1 MARFFFG
8 IMSAISN
15 IRKNLSSTGSSIIV
29 GLIVF
34 VLVATFGGFIGNSN
48 ISSNEIF
55 SVNGKGI
62 HIGEYNLEANRIA
75 SSLNESQDFTEEEI
89 ESFTKESII
98 FKEMFSQQAE
108 SIGLKISEENIN
120 DLIRSDLSLYSEEK
134 FDADLFRGLLTRLGM
149 TVDDYRELIQSKY
162 LASRLLDFYDNT
174 AFISTNEAKNFIAN
188 SKQKRDLR
196 FRKISLEELAT
207 SQEISNEEI
216 EDYYNNY
223 PSEFKSLKKIN
234 FRSVFFSKDNFKENF
249 QITSD
254 EIEDEKIAL
263 KSSQNLNGQIRVSHI
278 QLSYEDNQ
286 AKEEKRLI
294 ADEIISRIVK
304 GEETFEELVTLYS
317 DDIGTNKIGGDL
329 GFTDGTL
336 FPEEFEQELASLNPQ
351 EVSQIIE
358 LDNSFHILKV
368 TQKNI
373 FDLSDEQVA
382 ERIISVKSEEEL
394 QNILNEIDENLD
406 NTTLSEIS
414 ESYDFFIEDNKN
426 LSITD
431 LITEYE
437 DLEFIDDFER
447 NNIFLDELYGPYD
460 FNGGYLLIEPYEFF
474 PSTLKSLSDVKNEIE
489 ETLKLASAQILMPEK
504 INEDIS
510 NLQNEVNLERFV
522 SYSDVERDTSLF
534 PQEVTN
540 SIFSISQLEGDNSII
555 SNVHLGDAYI
565 IQLLDVKDFEGVISL
580 EEITETKNALNLALN
595 EIEKDYLY
603 GQLREKAS
611 IN

>member
-1 MARFFFG
+1 
-8 IMSAISN
+8 MSAISN

-294 ADEIISRIVK
+294 ADEIISRIAR

-555 SNVHLGDAYI
+555 STVHLGDAYI

>member
-1 MARFFFG
+1 
-8 IMSAISN
+8 MSAISN

-75 SSLNESQDFTEEEI
+75 SSLNESQDFTEEDI
-89 ESFTKESII
+89 ESFTRESII
-98 FKEMFSQQAE
+98 FKEMFSQQAKN
-108 SIGLKISEENIN
+108 IGLKISEENIN

-254 EIEDEKIAL
+254 EIENEKIAL

-294 ADEIISRIVK
+294 ADEIISRIAK

-406 NTTLSEIS
+406 NITLSEIS

-540 SIFSISQLEGDNSII
+540 SIFSISQTEGDNSII

>member
-1 MARFFFG
+1 
-8 IMSAISN
+8 MSAISN

>member
-1 MARFFFG
+1 
-8 IMSAISN
+8 MSAISN

-48 ISSNEIF
+48 ISNNEIF

-62 HIGEYNLEANRIA
+62 HIGEFNLEANRIS
-75 SSLNESQDFTEEEI
+75 SSLIESQDFTEEDI
-89 ESFTKESII
+89 ESLTRESII

-108 SIGLKISEENIN
+108 SIGLRISEENIN
-120 DLIRSDLSLYSEEK
+120 DLIRNDLSLYSEQK

-149 TVDDYRELIQSKY
+149 TVDDYRELIKSKY

-174 AFISTNEAKNFIAN
+174 AFISTNETKNFIAN

-216 EDYYNNY
+216 ENYYNNY

-234 FRSVFFSKDNFKENF
+234 LRSVFFSKENFEENF
-249 QITSD
+249 QVTND
-254 EIEDEKIAL
+254 EIEKEKIAI
-263 KSSQNLNGQIRVSHI
+263 KSSQNLNGQIRASHI
-278 QLSYEDNQ
+278 QLSYKDNQ
-286 AKEEKRLI
+286 EKEGKRII
-294 ADEIISRIVK
+294 ANEILSKIDQ
-304 GEETFEELVTLYS
+304 GEESFEELVLIYS

-329 GFTDGTL
+329 GFTDGTV
-336 FPEEFEQELASLNPQ
+336 FPEEFEEELASLNLQ

-358 LDNSFHILKV
+358 LDDSLHILKV
-368 TQKNI
+368 TKKNI

-382 ERIISVKSEEEL
+382 ESILSVKSEEEL

-406 NTTLSEIS
+406 NTTLTEIS
-414 ESYDFFIEDNKN
+414 ESYDFSINDNKN

-431 LITEYE
+431 LVTEYE
-437 DLEFIDDFER
+437 DLEFVDDFVR
-447 NNIFLDELYGPYD
+447 DNIFLNELYGPYD

-474 PSTLKSLSDVKNEIE
+474 PSILKSLSDVKKEIE

-504 INEDIS
+504 INKDIS
-510 NLQNEVNLERFV
+510 NLQNKVNLERFT
-522 SYSDVERDTSLF
+522 SYSDVGRDTSLF
-534 PQEVTN
+534 PEVVTN
-540 SIFSISQLEGDNSII
+540 SIFSISQLVGDNSII
-555 SNVHLGDAYI
+555 SMVHLGDAYI
-565 IQLLDVKDFEGVISL
+565 IQLLNVTDFEGIISL

-603 GQLREKAS
+603 NKLREKAS

>member
-1 MARFFFG
+1 
-8 IMSAISN
+8 MSAISN

-294 ADEIISRIVK
+294 ADEIISRIAK

-406 NTTLSEIS
+406 NITLSEIS

>member
-1 MARFFFG
+1 
-8 IMSAISN
+8 MSAISN

-62 HIGEYNLEANRIA
+62 HIGEYNLEANRI
-75 SSLNESQDFTEEEI
+75 SSNFDESQNFTEEDI
-89 ESFTKESII
+89 ESFTRESII

-108 SIGLKISEENIN
+108 SIGLKISEENVN
-120 DLIRSDLSLYSEEK
+120 DLIRNDLSLYSEEK

-149 TVDDYRELIQSKY
+149 TIDDYRELIESKY

-174 AFISTNEAKNFIAN
+174 AFVSTNEAKNFIAN

-216 EDYYNNY
+216 ENYYNNY

-234 FRSVFFSKDNFKENF
+234 FRSVFFSKNNFKESF
-249 QITSD
+249 QVTSD
-254 EIEDEKIAL
+254 EIENEKIAI
-263 KSSQNLNGQIRVSHI
+263 KSSENLNGQIRASHI
-278 QLSYEDNQ
+278 QLSYDDEQ
-286 AKEEKRLI
+286 AKEGKRII
-294 ADEIISRIVK
+294 ANEIVSRIDL
-304 GEETFEELVTLYS
+304 GEESFEELVLLYS

-329 GFTDGTL
+329 GFTDGTV
-336 FPEEFEQELASLNPQ
+336 FPEEFERELATLNLQ

-358 LDNSFHILKV
+358 LDDSFHILKV

-373 FDLSDEQVA
+373 FDLSDEQVT
-382 ERIISVKSEEEL
+382 ERILSVKSEEEL

-414 ESYDFFIEDNKN
+414 ESYDFLIKDNKN
-426 LSITD
+426 LSITN
-431 LITEYE
+431 LVTEFE
-437 DLEFIDDFER
+437 GLEFIDDFDR
-447 NNIFLDELYGPYD
+447 NNVFINELYGPYN
-460 FNGGYLLIEPYEFF
+460 FNGGYILIEPYEFF

-489 ETLKLASAQILMPEK
+489 ETLKLASAQIIMPEK
-504 INEDIS
+504 INEEIS
-510 NLQNEVNLERFV
+510 NLQNVVNLERFS
-522 SYSDVERDTSLF
+522 SYSDVERNTSLF

-540 SIFSISQLEGDNSII
+540 LIFSISQLKGDNSII
-555 SNVHLGDAYI
+555 STVHLGDAYI
-565 IQLLDVKDFEGVISL
+565 IQLIGVTDFEGIISL

-595 EIEKDYLY
+595 EIEKDNFY
-603 GQLREKAS
+603 GKLREEAS

>member
-1 MARFFFG
+1 
-8 IMSAISN
+8 MSAISN

-294 ADEIISRIVK
+294 ADEIISRIAR

-522 SYSDVERDTSLF
+522 SYSNVERDTSLF

>member
-1 MARFFFG
+1 
-8 IMSAISN
+8 MSAISN

-294 ADEIISRIVK
+294 ADEIISRIAR

-351 EVSQIIE
+351 EVSQLIE

>member
-1 MARFFFG
+1 
-8 IMSAISN
+8 MSAISN

-75 SSLNESQDFTEEEI
+75 SSLNESQDFTEEDI
-89 ESFTKESII
+89 ESFTRESII

-207 SQEISNEEI
+207 LQEISNEEI
-216 EDYYNNY
+216 ENYYNNY

-234 FRSVFFSKDNFKENF
+234 LRSLFFSKDNFKENF

-294 ADEIISRIVK
+294 ADEIISRIAK

-329 GFTDGTL
+329 GFTDGTV

-555 SNVHLGDAYI
+555 STVHLGDAYI

>member
-1 MARFFFG
+1 
-8 IMSAISN
+8 MSAISN

-294 ADEIISRIVK
+294 ADEIISRIAK

-406 NTTLSEIS
+406 NITLSEIS

-595 EIEKDYLY
+595 EIEKDYFY
-603 GQLREKAS
+603 SQLREKAS

>member
-1 MARFFFG
+1 
-8 IMSAISN
+8 
-15 IRKNLSSTGSSIIV
+15 
-29 GLIVF
+29 
-34 VLVATFGGFIGNSN
+34 
-48 ISSNEIF
+48 
-55 SVNGKGI
+55 
-62 HIGEYNLEANRIA
+62 
-75 SSLNESQDFTEEEI
+75 
-89 ESFTKESII
+89 
-98 FKEMFSQQAE
+98 
-108 SIGLKISEENIN
+108 
-120 DLIRSDLSLYSEEK
+120 
-134 FDADLFRGLLTRLGM
+134 
-149 TVDDYRELIQSKY
+149 
-162 LASRLLDFYDNT
+162 
-174 AFISTNEAKNFIAN
+174 
-188 SKQKRDLR
+188 
-196 FRKISLEELAT
+196 
-207 SQEISNEEI
+207 
-216 EDYYNNY
+216 
-223 PSEFKSLKKIN
+223 
-234 FRSVFFSKDNFKENF
+234 
-249 QITSD
+249 
-254 EIEDEKIAL
+254 
-263 KSSQNLNGQIRVSHI
+263 
-278 QLSYEDNQ
+278 
-286 AKEEKRLI
+286 
-294 ADEIISRIVK
+294 
-304 GEETFEELVTLYS
+304 
-317 DDIGTNKIGGDL
+317 
-329 GFTDGTL
+329 
-336 FPEEFEQELASLNPQ
+336 
-351 EVSQIIE
+351 VSQIIE

-555 SNVHLGDAYI
+555 STVHLGDAYI

>member
-1 MARFFFG
+1 
-8 IMSAISN
+8 MSAISN

-207 SQEISNEEI
+207 LQEISNDEVEN
-216 EDYYNNY
+216 YYNNY

-234 FRSVFFSKDNFKENF
+234 LRSLFFSKDNFKENF

-294 ADEIISRIVK
+294 ADEIISRIAR

>member
-1 MARFFFG
+1 
-8 IMSAISN
+8 MSAISN

-75 SSLNESQDFTEEEI
+75 SSLNESQDFTEEDI
-89 ESFTKESII
+89 ESFTRESII
-98 FKEMFSQQAE
+98 FKEMFSQQAKN
-108 SIGLKISEENIN
+108 IGLKISEENIN

-207 SQEISNEEI
+207 LQEISNDEI
-216 EDYYNNY
+216 ENYYNNY

-234 FRSVFFSKDNFKENF
+234 LRSLFFSKDNFKENF

-294 ADEIISRIVK
+294 ADEIISRIAK

>member
-1 MARFFFG
+1 
-8 IMSAISN
+8 MSAISN

-75 SSLNESQDFTEEEI
+75 SSLNESQDFTEEDI
-89 ESFTKESII
+89 ESFTRESII

-108 SIGLKISEENIN
+108 NIGLKISEENIN

-294 ADEIISRIVK
+294 ADEIISRIAR

>member
-1 MARFFFG
+1 
-8 IMSAISN
+8 MSAISN

-294 ADEIISRIVK
+294 ADEIISRIAR

-474 PSTLKSLSDVKNEIE
+474 PSTLKSLSDVKKEIE

>member
-1 MARFFFG
+1 
-8 IMSAISN
+8 MSAISN

-62 HIGEYNLEANRIA
+62 HIGEYNLEANRI
-75 SSLNESQDFTEEEI
+75 SSNFDESQNFTEEDI
-89 ESFTKESII
+89 ESFTRESII

-108 SIGLKISEENIN
+108 SIGLKISEQNVN
-120 DLIRSDLSLYSEEK
+120 DLIRNDLSLYSEEK

-149 TVDDYRELIQSKY
+149 TIDDYRELIESKY

-174 AFISTNEAKNFIAN
+174 AFVSTNEVKNFIAN

-216 EDYYNNY
+216 ENYYNNY

-234 FRSVFFSKDNFKENF
+234 FRSVFFSKNNFKESF
-249 QITSD
+249 QVTSD
-254 EIEDEKIAL
+254 EIENEKIAI
-263 KSSQNLNGQIRVSHI
+263 KSSQNLNGQIRASHI
-278 QLSYEDNQ
+278 QLSYDDEQ
-286 AKEEKRLI
+286 AKEGKRII
-294 ADEIISRIVK
+294 ANEIVSRIDL
-304 GEETFEELVTLYS
+304 GEESFEELVLLYS

-329 GFTDGTL
+329 GFTDGTV
-336 FPEEFEQELASLNPQ
+336 FPEEFERELATLNLQ

-358 LDNSFHILKV
+358 LDDSFHILKV

-373 FDLSDEQVA
+373 FDLSDEQVT
-382 ERIISVKSEEEL
+382 ERILSVKSEEEL

-414 ESYDFFIEDNKN
+414 ESYDFLIQDNKN
-426 LSITD
+426 LSITN
-431 LITEYE
+431 LVTEFE
-437 DLEFIDDFER
+437 GLEFIDDFDR
-447 NNIFLDELYGPYD
+447 NNVFINELYGPYN
-460 FNGGYLLIEPYEFF
+460 FNGGYILIEPYEFS

-489 ETLKLASAQILMPEK
+489 ETLKLASAQIIMPEK
-504 INEDIS
+504 INEEIS
-510 NLQNEVNLERFV
+510 NLQNVVNLERFS
-522 SYSDVERDTSLF
+522 SYSDVERNTSLF

-540 SIFSISQLEGDNSII
+540 LIFSISQLKGDNSII
-555 SNVHLGDAYI
+555 STVHLGDAYI
-565 IQLLDVKDFEGVISL
+565 IQLLGVTDFEGIISL

-595 EIEKDYLY
+595 EIEKDNFY
-603 GQLREKAS
+603 GKLREEAS

>member
-1 MARFFFG
+1 
-8 IMSAISN
+8 MSAISN

-75 SSLNESQDFTEEEI
+75 SSLNESQDFTEEDI
-89 ESFTKESII
+89 ESFTRESII

-108 SIGLKISEENIN
+108 NIGLKISEENIN

-174 AFISTNEAKNFIAN
+174 AFISTNESKNFIAN

-294 ADEIISRIVK
+294 ADEIISRIAK

-474 PSTLKSLSDVKNEIE
+474 PSTLKSLSDVKKEIE

>member
-1 MARFFFG
+1 
-8 IMSAISN
+8 MSAISN

-196 FRKISLEELAT
+196 FRKISLKELAT

-234 FRSVFFSKDNFKENF
+234 LRSLFFSKDNFKENF

-294 ADEIISRIVK
+294 ADEIISRIAR

-336 FPEEFEQELASLNPQ
+336 FPEEFEQELASLNSQ

-555 SNVHLGDAYI
+555 STVHLGDAYI

>member
-1 MARFFFG
+1 
-8 IMSAISN
+8 MSAISN

-294 ADEIISRIVK
+294 ADEIISRIAK

>member
-1 MARFFFG
+1 
-8 IMSAISN
+8 MSAISN

-75 SSLNESQDFTEEEI
+75 SSLNESQDFTEEDI
-89 ESFTKESII
+89 ESFTRESII

-108 SIGLKISEENIN
+108 NIGLKISEENIN

-207 SQEISNEEI
+207 LQEISNDEI
-216 EDYYNNY
+216 ENYYNNY

-234 FRSVFFSKDNFKENF
+234 LRSLFFSKDNFKENF

-294 ADEIISRIVK
+294 ADEIISRIAK

-431 LITEYE
+431 LITEFE
-437 DLEFIDDFER
+437 DLEFIDDFDR

>member
-1 MARFFFG
+1 
-8 IMSAISN
+8 MSAISN

-48 ISSNEIF
+48 ISNNEIF

-62 HIGEYNLEANRIA
+62 HIGEFNLEANRIA
-75 SSLNESQDFTEEEI
+75 SSFNESQNFTEEDL
-89 ESFTKESII
+89 ESFTRESII

-108 SIGLKISEENIN
+108 SIGLGISEENIN
-120 DLIRSDLSLYSEEK
+120 DLIRNDLSLYSDEK

-149 TVDDYRELIQSKY
+149 TVDDYRELIESKY

-174 AFISTNEAKNFIAN
+174 AFVSTNEAKNFIAN

-216 EDYYNNY
+216 ENYYNNY

-234 FRSVFFSKDNFKENF
+234 FRSVFFSKNNFKESF
-249 QITSD
+249 QVTSD
-254 EIEDEKIAL
+254 EIENEKIAI
-263 KSSQNLNGQIRVSHI
+263 KSSENLNGQIRASHI
-278 QLSYEDNQ
+278 QLSYDDEQ
-286 AKEEKRLI
+286 AKEGKRII
-294 ADEIISRIVK
+294 ANEIVSRIDL
-304 GEETFEELVTLYS
+304 GEESFEELVLLYS

-329 GFTDGTL
+329 GFTDGTV
-336 FPEEFEQELASLNPQ
+336 FPEEFERELATLNLQ

-358 LDNSFHILKV
+358 LDDSFHILKV
-368 TQKNI
+368 TQKNV
-373 FDLSDEQVA
+373 FDLSDEQVT
-382 ERIISVKSEEEL
+382 ERILSVKSEEEL

-414 ESYDFFIEDNKN
+414 ESYDFLIQDNKN
-426 LSITD
+426 LSITN
-431 LITEYE
+431 LVTEFE
-437 DLEFIDDFER
+437 GLEFIDDFDR
-447 NNIFLDELYGPYD
+447 NNVFINELYGPYN
-460 FNGGYLLIEPYEFF
+460 FNGGYILIEPYEFF

-489 ETLKLASAQILMPEK
+489 ETLKLASAQIIMPEK
-504 INEDIS
+504 INEEIS
-510 NLQNEVNLERFV
+510 NLQNVVNLERFS
-522 SYSDVERDTSLF
+522 SYSDVERNTSLF

-540 SIFSISQLEGDNSII
+540 LIFSISQLKGDNSII
-555 SNVHLGDAYI
+555 STVHLGDAYI
-565 IQLLDVKDFEGVISL
+565 IQLLGVTDFEGIISL

-595 EIEKDYLY
+595 EIEKDNFY
-603 GQLREKAS
+603 GKLREEAS

>member
-1 MARFFFG
+1 
-8 IMSAISN
+8 MSAISN

-48 ISSNEIF
+48 ISNNEIF

-62 HIGEYNLEANRIA
+62 HIGEFNLEANRIA
-75 SSLNESQDFTEEEI
+75 SSLNESQNFTEEDV
-89 ESFTKESII
+89 ESFTRESIV

-108 SIGLKISEENIN
+108 SIGLKISEQNVN
-120 DLIRSDLSLYSEEK
+120 DLIRNDLSLYSEEK

-149 TVDDYRELIQSKY
+149 SVDDYRELIESKY

-174 AFISTNEAKNFIAN
+174 AFVSTKEAKNFIAN

-207 SQEISNEEI
+207 SQEIPNEEI
-216 EDYYNNY
+216 ENYYNNY

-234 FRSVFFSKDNFKENF
+234 LRSVFFSKDNFKESF
-249 QITSD
+249 QVTSD
-254 EIEDEKIAL
+254 EIENEKIAI
-263 KSSQNLNGQIRVSHI
+263 KSSQNLNGQIRASHI
-278 QLSYEDNQ
+278 QLSYEDEQ
-286 AKEEKRLI
+286 AKEGKRII
-294 ADEIISRIVK
+294 ANEIVSRINR
-304 GEETFEELVTLYS
+304 GEESFEELVLIYS
-317 DDIGTNKIGGDL
+317 DDIGTNKIGGAL
-329 GFTDGTL
+329 GFTAGTV
-336 FPEEFEQELASLNPQ
+336 FPEEFEQELARLNPQ

-382 ERIISVKSEEEL
+382 ERILSVKSEEEL

-406 NTTLSEIS
+406 NTTLSDIS
-414 ESYDFFIEDNKN
+414 ESYDFSIDDNKN

-431 LITEYE
+431 LVTKYE
-437 DLEFIDDFER
+437 NLEFIDDFDR
-447 NNIFLDELYGPYD
+447 NNIFIDELYGPYD

-474 PSTLKSLSDVKNEIE
+474 PSTLKSLNDVKKEIE
-489 ETLKLASAQILMPEK
+489 ETLKLASAQILMPER

-510 NLQNEVNLERFV
+510 NLKNKVNLESFA
-522 SYSDVERDTSLF
+522 SYYDVERDTSLF

-555 SNVHLGDAYI
+555 STVHLGDAYI
-565 IQLLDVKDFEGVISL
+565 IQLLDVTDFEGIISL
-580 EEITETKNALNLALN
+580 DEITETKNALNLALN

-603 GQLREKAS
+603 NHLREKAS

>member
-1 MARFFFG
+1 
-8 IMSAISN
+8 MSAISN

-249 QITSD
+249 QITSE

-294 ADEIISRIVK
+294 ADEIISRIAK

>member
-1 MARFFFG
+1 
-8 IMSAISN
+8 MSAISN

-48 ISSNEIF
+48 ISNNEIF

-62 HIGEYNLEANRIA
+62 HIGEFNLEANRIA
-75 SSLNESQDFTEEEI
+75 SSFNESQDFTEEDI
-89 ESFTKESII
+89 ESFTRESII

-108 SIGLKISEENIN
+108 NIGLKISEENIN

-149 TVDDYRELIQSKY
+149 TIDDYRELIESKY

-174 AFISTNEAKNFIAN
+174 AFVSTNEAKNFIAN

-216 EDYYNNY
+216 ENYYNNY

-234 FRSVFFSKDNFKENF
+234 FRSVFFSKNNFMESF
-249 QITSD
+249 QVTSD
-254 EIEDEKIAL
+254 EIENEKIAI
-263 KSSQNLNGQIRVSHI
+263 KSSENLNGQIRASHI
-278 QLSYEDNQ
+278 QLSYDDEQ
-286 AKEEKRLI
+286 AKEGKRII
-294 ADEIISRIVK
+294 ANEIVSRIDL
-304 GEETFEELVTLYS
+304 GEESFEELVLLYS

-329 GFTDGTL
+329 GFTDGTV
-336 FPEEFEQELASLNPQ
+336 FPEEFERELATLNLQ

-358 LDNSFHILKV
+358 LDDSFHILKV

-382 ERIISVKSEEEL
+382 ERILSVKSEEEL
-394 QNILNEIDENLD
+394 QNILNEIYENLD
-406 NTTLSEIS
+406 SITLSEIS
-414 ESYDFFIEDNKN
+414 ESYDFLIQDNKN
-426 LSITD
+426 LSITN
-431 LITEYE
+431 LVTEFE
-437 DLEFIDDFER
+437 GLEFIDDFDR
-447 NNIFLDELYGPYD
+447 NNVFINELYGPYN
-460 FNGGYLLIEPYEFF
+460 FNGGYILIEPYEFF

-489 ETLKLASAQILMPEK
+489 ETLKLASAQIIMPEK
-504 INEDIS
+504 INEEIS
-510 NLQNEVNLERFV
+510 NLQNVVNLERFS
-522 SYSDVERDTSLF
+522 SYSDVERNTSLF

-540 SIFSISQLEGDNSII
+540 LIFSISQLKGDNSII
-555 SNVHLGDAYI
+555 STVHLGDAYI
-565 IQLLDVKDFEGVISL
+565 IQLLGVTDFEGIISL

-595 EIEKDYLY
+595 EIEKDNFY
-603 GQLREKAS
+603 GKLREEAS

>member
-1 MARFFFG
+1 
-8 IMSAISN
+8 MSAISN

-48 ISSNEIF
+48 ISNNEIF

-62 HIGEYNLEANRIA
+62 HIGEFNLEANRIA
-75 SSLNESQDFTEEEI
+75 SSLNESQDFTEEDI
-89 ESFTKESII
+89 ESFTRESII

-108 SIGLKISEENIN
+108 NIGLKISEENIN

-294 ADEIISRIVK
+294 ADEIISRIAK

>member
-1 MARFFFG
+1 
-8 IMSAISN
+8 MSAISN

-48 ISSNEIF
+48 ISNNEIF

-62 HIGEYNLEANRIA
+62 HIGEFNLEANRIA
-75 SSLNESQDFTEEEI
+75 SSLNESQDFTEEDI
-89 ESFTKESII
+89 ESFTRESII

-108 SIGLKISEENIN
+108 NIGLKISEENIN

-207 SQEISNEEI
+207 LQEISIDEVEN
-216 EDYYNNY
+216 YYNNY

-234 FRSVFFSKDNFKENF
+234 LRSLFFSKDNFKENF

-294 ADEIISRIVK
+294 ADEIISRIAR

-414 ESYDFFIEDNKN
+414 ESYDFLIEDNKN

-431 LITEYE
+431 LITEFE
-437 DLEFIDDFER
+437 DLEFIDDFDR

-555 SNVHLGDAYI
+555 STVHLGDAYI

>member
-1 MARFFFG
+1 
-8 IMSAISN
+8 MSAISN

-62 HIGEYNLEANRIA
+62 HIGEYNLEANRI
-75 SSLNESQDFTEEEI
+75 SSNFDESQNFTEEDI
-89 ESFTKESII
+89 ESFTRESII

-108 SIGLKISEENIN
+108 SIGLKISEENVN
-120 DLIRSDLSLYSEEK
+120 DLIRNDLSLYSEEK

-149 TVDDYRELIQSKY
+149 TIDDYRELIESKY

-174 AFISTNEAKNFIAN
+174 AFVSTNEAKNFIAN

-216 EDYYNNY
+216 ENYYNNY

-234 FRSVFFSKDNFKENF
+234 FRSVFFSKNNFKESF
-249 QITSD
+249 QVTSD
-254 EIEDEKIAL
+254 EIENEKIAI
-263 KSSQNLNGQIRVSHI
+263 KSSQNLNGQIRASHI
-278 QLSYEDNQ
+278 QLSYEDEQ
-286 AKEEKRLI
+286 AKEGKRII
-294 ADEIISRIVK
+294 ANEIVSRIDR
-304 GEETFEELVTLYS
+304 GEESFEELVLLYS

-329 GFTDGTL
+329 GFTDGTV
-336 FPEEFEQELASLNPQ
+336 FPEEFERELATLNLQ

-358 LDNSFHILKV
+358 LDDSFHILKV

-373 FDLSDEQVA
+373 FDLSDEQVT
-382 ERIISVKSEEEL
+382 ERILSVKSEEEL

-414 ESYDFFIEDNKN
+414 ESYDFLIKDNKN
-426 LSITD
+426 LSITN
-431 LITEYE
+431 LVTEFE
-437 DLEFIDDFER
+437 GLEFIDDFDR
-447 NNIFLDELYGPYD
+447 NNVFINELYGPYN
-460 FNGGYLLIEPYEFF
+460 FNGGYILIEPYEFS

-489 ETLKLASAQILMPEK
+489 ETLKLASAQIIMPEK
-504 INEDIS
+504 INEEIS
-510 NLQNEVNLERFV
+510 NLQNVVNLERFS
-522 SYSDVERDTSLF
+522 SYSDVERNTSLF

-540 SIFSISQLEGDNSII
+540 LIFSISQLKGDNSII
-555 SNVHLGDAYI
+555 STVHLGDAYI
-565 IQLLDVKDFEGVISL
+565 IQLLGVTDFEGIISL

-595 EIEKDYLY
+595 EIEKDNFY
-603 GQLREKAS
+603 GKLREEAS

>member
-1 MARFFFG
+1 
-8 IMSAISN
+8 MSAISN

-294 ADEIISRIVK
+294 ADEIISRIAK

-540 SIFSISQLEGDNSII
+540 SIFSIYQLEGDNSII

>member
-1 MARFFFG
+1 
-8 IMSAISN
+8 MSAISN

-75 SSLNESQDFTEEEI
+75 SSLNESQDFTEEDI
-89 ESFTKESII
+89 ESFTRESII
-98 FKEMFSQQAE
+98 FKEMFSQQAKN
-108 SIGLKISEENIN
+108 IGLKISEENIN

-286 AKEEKRLI
+286 AKGKKRLI
-294 ADEIISRIVK
+294 ADEIISRIAK

>member
-1 MARFFFG
+1 
-8 IMSAISN
+8 MSAISN

-75 SSLNESQDFTEEEI
+75 SSLNESQDFTEEDI
-89 ESFTKESII
+89 ESFTRESII

-108 SIGLKISEENIN
+108 NIGLKISEENIN

-149 TVDDYRELIQSKY
+149 TVDDYRELIESKY

-207 SQEISNEEI
+207 LQEISNEEI
-216 EDYYNNY
+216 ENYYSNY

-234 FRSVFFSKDNFKENF
+234 LRSLFFSKDNFKENF

-254 EIEDEKIAL
+254 EIDDEKIAL

-294 ADEIISRIVK
+294 ADEIISRIAK

-555 SNVHLGDAYI
+555 STVHLGDAYI

>member
-1 MARFFFG
+1 
-8 IMSAISN
+8 MSAISN

-62 HIGEYNLEANRIA
+62 HIGEYNLEANRI
-75 SSLNESQDFTEEEI
+75 SSNFDESQNFTEEDI
-89 ESFTKESII
+89 ESFTRESII

-108 SIGLKISEENIN
+108 SIGLKISEENVN
-120 DLIRSDLSLYSEEK
+120 DLIRNDLSLYSEEK

-149 TVDDYRELIQSKY
+149 TIDDYRELIESKY

-174 AFISTNEAKNFIAN
+174 AFVSTNEVKNFIAN

-207 SQEISNEEI
+207 SQEIPNEEI
-216 EDYYNNY
+216 ENYYNNY

-234 FRSVFFSKDNFKENF
+234 FRSVFFSKNNFKESF
-249 QITSD
+249 QVTSD
-254 EIEDEKIAL
+254 EIENEKIAI
-263 KSSQNLNGQIRVSHI
+263 KSSENLNGQIRASHI
-278 QLSYEDNQ
+278 QLSYDDEQ
-286 AKEEKRLI
+286 AKEGKRII
-294 ADEIISRIVK
+294 ANEIVSRIDL
-304 GEETFEELVTLYS
+304 GEESFEELVLLYS

-329 GFTDGTL
+329 GFTDGTV
-336 FPEEFEQELASLNPQ
+336 FPEEFERELATLNLQ

-358 LDNSFHILKV
+358 LDDSFHILKV

-373 FDLSDEQVA
+373 FDLSDEQVT
-382 ERIISVKSEEEL
+382 ERILSVKSEEEL

-414 ESYDFFIEDNKN
+414 ESYDFLIQDNKN
-426 LSITD
+426 LSITN
-431 LITEYE
+431 LVTEFE
-437 DLEFIDDFER
+437 GLEFIDDFDR
-447 NNIFLDELYGPYD
+447 NNVFINELYGPYN
-460 FNGGYLLIEPYEFF
+460 FNGGYILIEPYEFS

-489 ETLKLASAQILMPEK
+489 ETLKLASAQIIMPEK
-504 INEDIS
+504 INEEIS
-510 NLQNEVNLERFV
+510 NLQNVVNLERFS
-522 SYSDVERDTSLF
+522 SYSDVERNTSLF

-540 SIFSISQLEGDNSII
+540 LIFSISQLKGDNSII
-555 SNVHLGDAYI
+555 STVHLGDAYI
-565 IQLLDVKDFEGVISL
+565 IQLLGVTDFEGIISL

-595 EIEKDYLY
+595 EIEKDNFY
-603 GQLREKAS
+603 GKLREEAS

>member
-1 MARFFFG
+1 
-8 IMSAISN
+8 MSAISN

-62 HIGEYNLEANRIA
+62 HIGEYNLEANRI
-75 SSLNESQDFTEEEI
+75 SSNFDESQNFTEEDI
-89 ESFTKESII
+89 ESFTRESII

-108 SIGLKISEENIN
+108 SIGLKISEENVN
-120 DLIRSDLSLYSEEK
+120 DLIRNDLSLYSEEK

-149 TVDDYRELIQSKY
+149 TIDDYRELIESKY

-174 AFISTNEAKNFIAN
+174 AFVSTNEVKNFIAN

-216 EDYYNNY
+216 ENYYNNY

-234 FRSVFFSKDNFKENF
+234 FRSVFFSKNNFKESF
-249 QITSD
+249 QVTSD
-254 EIEDEKIAL
+254 EIENEKIAI
-263 KSSQNLNGQIRVSHI
+263 KSSENLNGQIRASHI
-278 QLSYEDNQ
+278 QLSYDDEQ
-286 AKEEKRLI
+286 AKEGKRII
-294 ADEIISRIVK
+294 ANEIVSRIDL
-304 GEETFEELVTLYS
+304 GEESFEELVLLYS

-329 GFTDGTL
+329 GFTDGTV
-336 FPEEFEQELASLNPQ
+336 FPEEFERELATLNLQ

-358 LDNSFHILKV
+358 LDDSFHILKV

-373 FDLSDEQVA
+373 FDLSDEQVT
-382 ERIISVKSEEEL
+382 ERILSVKSEEEL

-414 ESYDFFIEDNKN
+414 ESYDFLIKDNKN
-426 LSITD
+426 LSITN
-431 LITEYE
+431 LVTEFE
-437 DLEFIDDFER
+437 GLEFIDDFDR
-447 NNIFLDELYGPYD
+447 NNVFINELYGPYN
-460 FNGGYLLIEPYEFF
+460 FNGGYILIEPYEFS

-489 ETLKLASAQILMPEK
+489 ETLKLASAQIIMPEK
-504 INEDIS
+504 INEEIS
-510 NLQNEVNLERFV
+510 NLQNVVNLERFS
-522 SYSDVERDTSLF
+522 SYSDVERNTSLF

-540 SIFSISQLEGDNSII
+540 LIFSISQLKGDNSII
-555 SNVHLGDAYI
+555 STVHLGDAYI
-565 IQLLDVKDFEGVISL
+565 IQLLGVTDFEGIISL

-595 EIEKDYLY
+595 EIEKDNFY
-603 GQLREKAS
+603 GKLREEAS

>member
-1 MARFFFG
+1 
-8 IMSAISN
+8 MSAISN

-75 SSLNESQDFTEEEI
+75 SSLNESQDFTEEDI
-89 ESFTKESII
+89 ESFTRESII

-294 ADEIISRIVK
+294 ADEIISRIAK

>member
-1 MARFFFG
+1 
-8 IMSAISN
+8 MSAISN

-207 SQEISNEEI
+207 LQEISNDEVEN
-216 EDYYNNY
+216 YYNNY
-223 PSEFKSLKKIN
+223 PSKFKSLKKIN
-234 FRSVFFSKDNFKENF
+234 LRSLFFSKDNFKENF

-294 ADEIISRIVK
+294 ADEIISRIAR

>member
-1 MARFFFG
+1 
-8 IMSAISN
+8 MSAISN

-62 HIGEYNLEANRIA
+62 HIGEYNLEANRI
-75 SSLNESQDFTEEEI
+75 SSNFDESQNFTEEDI
-89 ESFTKESII
+89 ESFTRESII

-108 SIGLKISEENIN
+108 SIGLKISEENVN
-120 DLIRSDLSLYSEEK
+120 DLIRNDLSLYSEEK

-149 TVDDYRELIQSKY
+149 TIDDYRELIESKY

-174 AFISTNEAKNFIAN
+174 AFVSTNEVKNFIAN

-216 EDYYNNY
+216 ENYYNNY

-234 FRSVFFSKDNFKENF
+234 FRSVFFSKNNFKESF
-249 QITSD
+249 QVTSD
-254 EIEDEKIAL
+254 EIENEKIAI
-263 KSSQNLNGQIRVSHI
+263 KSSENLNGQIRASHI
-278 QLSYEDNQ
+278 QLSYDDEQ
-286 AKEEKRLI
+286 AKEGKRII
-294 ADEIISRIVK
+294 ANEIVSRIDL
-304 GEETFEELVTLYS
+304 GEESFEELVLLYS

-329 GFTDGTL
+329 GFTDGTV
-336 FPEEFEQELASLNPQ
+336 FPEEFERELATLNLQ

-358 LDNSFHILKV
+358 LDDSFHILKV

-373 FDLSDEQVA
+373 FDLSDEQVT
-382 ERIISVKSEEEL
+382 ERILSVKSEEEL

-414 ESYDFFIEDNKN
+414 ESYDFLIQDNKN
-426 LSITD
+426 LSITN
-431 LITEYE
+431 LVTEFE
-437 DLEFIDDFER
+437 GLEFIDDFDR
-447 NNIFLDELYGPYD
+447 NNVFINELYGPYN
-460 FNGGYLLIEPYEFF
+460 FNGGYILIEPYEFS

-489 ETLKLASAQILMPEK
+489 ETLKLASAQIIMPEK
-504 INEDIS
+504 INEEIS
-510 NLQNEVNLERFV
+510 NLQNVVNLERFS
-522 SYSDVERDTSLF
+522 SYSDVERNTSLF

-540 SIFSISQLEGDNSII
+540 LIFSISQLKGDNSII
-555 SNVHLGDAYI
+555 STVHLGDAYI
-565 IQLLDVKDFEGVISL
+565 IQLLGVTDFEGIISL

-595 EIEKDYLY
+595 EIEKDNFY
-603 GQLREKAS
+603 GKLREEAS

>member
-1 MARFFFG
+1 
-8 IMSAISN
+8 MSAISN

-62 HIGEYNLEANRIA
+62 HIGEYNLEANRI
-75 SSLNESQDFTEEEI
+75 SSNFDESQNFTEEDI
-89 ESFTKESII
+89 ESFTRESII

-108 SIGLKISEENIN
+108 SIGLKISEENVN
-120 DLIRSDLSLYSEEK
+120 DLIRNDLSLYSEEK

-149 TVDDYRELIQSKY
+149 TIDDYRELIESKY

-174 AFISTNEAKNFIAN
+174 AFVSTNEAKNFIAN

-216 EDYYNNY
+216 ENYYNNY

-234 FRSVFFSKDNFKENF
+234 FRSVFFSKNNFKESF
-249 QITSD
+249 QVTSD
-254 EIEDEKIAL
+254 EIENEKIAI
-263 KSSQNLNGQIRVSHI
+263 KSSENLNGQIRASHI
-278 QLSYEDNQ
+278 QLSYDDEQ
-286 AKEEKRLI
+286 AKEGKRII
-294 ADEIISRIVK
+294 ANEIVSRIDL
-304 GEETFEELVTLYS
+304 GEESFEELVLLYS

-329 GFTDGTL
+329 GFTDGTV
-336 FPEEFEQELASLNPQ
+336 FPEEFERELATLNLQ

-358 LDNSFHILKV
+358 LDDSFHILKV

-373 FDLSDEQVA
+373 FDLSDEQVT
-382 ERIISVKSEEEL
+382 ERILSVKSEEEL

-414 ESYDFFIEDNKN
+414 ESYDFLIQDNKN
-426 LSITD
+426 LSITN
-431 LITEYE
+431 LVTEFE
-437 DLEFIDDFER
+437 GLEFIDDFDR
-447 NNIFLDELYGPYD
+447 NNVFINELYGPYN
-460 FNGGYLLIEPYEFF
+460 FNGGYILIEPYEFF

-489 ETLKLASAQILMPEK
+489 ETLKLASAQIIMPEK
-504 INEDIS
+504 INEEIS
-510 NLQNEVNLERFV
+510 NLQNVVNLERFS
-522 SYSDVERDTSLF
+522 SYSDVERNTSLF

-540 SIFSISQLEGDNSII
+540 LIFSISQLKGDNSII
-555 SNVHLGDAYI
+555 STVHLGDAYI
-565 IQLLDVKDFEGVISL
+565 IQLLGVTDFEGIISL

-595 EIEKDYLY
+595 EIEKDNFY
-603 GQLREKAS
+603 GKLREEAS

>member
-1 MARFFFG
+1 
-8 IMSAISN
+8 MSAISN

-62 HIGEYNLEANRIA
+62 HIGEYNLEANRI
-75 SSLNESQDFTEEEI
+75 SSNFDESQNFTEEDI
-89 ESFTKESII
+89 ESFTRESII

-108 SIGLKISEENIN
+108 SIGLKISEENVN
-120 DLIRSDLSLYSEEK
+120 DLIRNDLSLYSEEK

-149 TVDDYRELIQSKY
+149 TIDDYRELIESKY

-174 AFISTNEAKNFIAN
+174 AFVSTNEVKNFIAN

-216 EDYYNNY
+216 ENYYNNY

-234 FRSVFFSKDNFKENF
+234 FRSVFFSKNNFKESF
-249 QITSD
+249 QVTSD
-254 EIEDEKIAL
+254 EIENEKIAI
-263 KSSQNLNGQIRVSHI
+263 KSSENLNGQIRASHI
-278 QLSYEDNQ
+278 QLSYDDEQ
-286 AKEEKRLI
+286 AKEGKRII
-294 ADEIISRIVK
+294 ANEIVSRIDL
-304 GEETFEELVTLYS
+304 GEESFEELVLLYS

-329 GFTDGTL
+329 GFTDGTV
-336 FPEEFEQELASLNPQ
+336 FPEEFERELATLNLQ

-358 LDNSFHILKV
+358 LDDSFHILKV

-373 FDLSDEQVA
+373 FDLSDEQVT
-382 ERIISVKSEEEL
+382 ERILSVKSEEEL

-414 ESYDFFIEDNKN
+414 ESYDFLIQDNKN

-431 LITEYE
+431 LVTEYE
-437 DLEFIDDFER
+437 NLEFIDDFDR
-447 NNIFLDELYGPYD
+447 NNIFIDELYGPYE
-460 FNGGYLLIEPYEFF
+460 FNGGYILIEPYEFF

-489 ETLKLASAQILMPEK
+489 ETLKLASAQIIMPEK
-504 INEDIS
+504 INEEIS
-510 NLQNEVNLERFV
+510 NLQNVVNLERFS
-522 SYSDVERDTSLF
+522 SYSDVERNTSLF

-540 SIFSISQLEGDNSII
+540 LIFSISQLKGDNSII
-555 SNVHLGDAYI
+555 STVHLGDAYI
-565 IQLLDVKDFEGVISL
+565 IQLLGVTDFEGIISL

-595 EIEKDYLY
+595 EIEKDNFY
-603 GQLREKAS
+603 GKLREEAS